1 LLGGKTK
8 PSGAVAGVPP
18 DPAAA
23 SARKEN
29 METLEIIVRIGFP
42 MLVAYAAVSTWK
54 ILINWNA

>member
-1 LLGGKTK
+1 
-8 PSGAVAGVPP
+8 
-18 DPAAA
+18 
-23 SARKEN
+23 